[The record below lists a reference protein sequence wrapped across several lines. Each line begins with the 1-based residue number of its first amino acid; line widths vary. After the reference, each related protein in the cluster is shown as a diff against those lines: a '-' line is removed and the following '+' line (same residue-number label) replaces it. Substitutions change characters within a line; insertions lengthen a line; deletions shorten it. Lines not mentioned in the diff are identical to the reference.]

1 MPYPLYAYFDPA
13 YLILIPVVI
22 LGFYAQWKIK
32 STYRKFARVPAA
44 SGMVGG
50 KVAAL
55 LLQREKLGGVA
66 VEEVGGSLT
75 DHYDPRSRT
84 LRLSAGVARSDSI
97 AAYGVAAHEVGHAVQ
112 HRDGYAFLT
121 ARNAVLPVANLGS
134 QLLIPLLI
142 GGFIFR
148 WGFLINIAIVLY
160 GFAVLFQLI
169 TLPVELDASRRALAM
184 LRGTG
189 AVAPEEVAGAKK
201 VLGAAALTYVAAT
214 LTAVTWLLYLL
225 LGVRR
230 S

>member
-1 MPYPLYAYFDPA
+1 MPYPLYAFFDPA
-13 YLILIPVVI
+13 YLILIPVII
-22 LGFYAQWKIK
+22 LGFYAQWKIR
-32 STYRKFARVPAA
+32 STYKKFARIPAA
-44 SGMVGG
+44 SGMVGA
-50 KVAAL
+50 KVAML
-55 LLQREKLGGVA
+55 LLEREKLGAVG

-112 HRDGYAFLT
+112 HRDGYAFL
-121 ARNAVLPVANLGS
+121 AVRNAILPVANLGS

-148 WGFLINIAIVLY
+148 WGFLINVAIVLY
-160 GFAVLFQLI
+160 GFAVLFQLV
-169 TLPVELDASRRALAM
+169 TLPVELDASRRALSM

-201 VLGAAALTYVAAT
+201 VLSAAALTYVAAT

-230 S
+230 N

>member
-13 YLILIPVVI
+13 YLILIPVII
-22 LGFYAQWKIK
+22 LGFYAQWKIR
-32 STYRKFARVPAA
+32 STYRKFAQVSAA
-44 SGMVGG
+44 SGMAGA
-50 KVAAL
+50 KVAML
-55 LLQREKLGGVA
+55 LLEREKLGGVA
-66 VEEVGGSLT
+66 VEEIGGSLT
-75 DHYDPRSRT
+75 DHYDPRTRT

-97 AAYGVAAHEVGHAVQ
+97 AAYGVAAHEVGHAAQ
-112 HRDGYAFLT
+112 HRDGYAFL
-121 ARNAVLPVANLGS
+121 AVRNAILPVANLGS

-148 WGFLINIAIVLY
+148 WGFLINVAIILY

-214 LTAVTWLLYLL
+214 LTAITWLLYLL